1 MASGILG
8 KASLA
13 ATTETLLYTAPTGR
27 VVSLSVNLCNLS
39 ADTAKVRLAMVDGA
53 TTTDAHYIE
62 YDTSLEAKGVMERTG
77 LVISAGQKV
86 VAYSDI
92 ANVSVVVYG
101 FEE

>member
-39 ADTAKVRLAMVDGA
+39 ADTAKVRLALVDGA
-53 TTTDAHYIE
+53 TTTAAHYIE
-62 YDTSLEAKGVMERTG
+62 YETPISAKGVMERTG

-86 VAYSDI
+86 VAYSDT